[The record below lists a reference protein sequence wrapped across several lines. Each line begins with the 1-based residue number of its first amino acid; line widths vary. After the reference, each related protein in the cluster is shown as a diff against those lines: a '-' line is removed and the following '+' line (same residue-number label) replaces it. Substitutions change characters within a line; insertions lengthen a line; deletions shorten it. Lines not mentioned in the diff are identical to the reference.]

1 MNLNYLRHAKCSEST
16 GTCLVAKKKKNS
28 QNAKCL
34 SKYRQFVSMPLC
46 TLMEKSDQMKESSNY
61 QSLNQSISTEL
72 SLI

>member
-16 GTCLVAKKKKNS
+16 GKCLVAKKNNN

-46 TLMEKSDQMKESSNY
+46 TLMEKSDQMKESSND
-61 QSLNQSISTEL
+61 QSLNQSNSTEL

>member
-1 MNLNYLRHAKCSEST
+1 MNLNYMLNAVNQLVSVWLQKKNGPNAKCS
-16 GTCLVAKKKKNS
+16 
-28 QNAKCL
+28 

>member
-1 MNLNYLRHAKCSEST
+1 MLNAVNQPVRVWLQ
-16 GTCLVAKKKKNS
+16 KKKKNS

>member
-1 MNLNYLRHAKCSEST
+1 MSYLWHAKCSESS
-16 GTCLVAKKKKNS
+16 GKCLVAKING
-28 QNAKCL
+28 QNKEWL
-34 SKYRQFVSMPLC
+34 SKDRQSVSMALC